1 MLLNMYNNTSA
12 PRKRAKIMN
21 RSVHNGV
28 RKKLAISR
36 WFAFWMDSP
45 VRRFQN
51 TWLYD
56 INVCGRINPNELT
69 RVDGIGFDLR
79 TLHRARVCN
88 RIIERSENVRGLQGL
103 ILREL
108 QFWLFFFLSRLRN
121 EMDRILRTS
130 DLVSET
136 LCRREATC
144 VSRNATFAFSASNSD
159 SWLSMIDSDDN
170 KNGKSDATKRE
181 GERKI
186 YNTSDTKDR

>member
-1 MLLNMYNNTSA
+1 MKSKARLFRLLEDKGF
-12 PRKRAKIMN
+12 PRSDTENAATGEGETKNGEKEN

-88 RIIERSENVRGLQGL
+88 RIIERSYEIVARY
-103 ILREL
+103 
-108 QFWLFFFLSRLRN
+108 
-121 EMDRILRTS
+121 
-130 DLVSET
+130 
-136 LCRREATC
+136 
-144 VSRNATFAFSASNSD
+144 
-159 SWLSMIDSDDN
+159 
-170 KNGKSDATKRE
+170 K
-181 GERKI
+181 
-186 YNTSDTKDR
+186 